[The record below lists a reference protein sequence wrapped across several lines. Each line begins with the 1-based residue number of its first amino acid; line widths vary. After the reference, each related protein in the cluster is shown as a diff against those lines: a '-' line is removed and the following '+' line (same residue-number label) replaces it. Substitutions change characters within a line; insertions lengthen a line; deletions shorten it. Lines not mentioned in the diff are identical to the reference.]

1 MPEATEQEFRLMLSG
16 LTGVSPDTICLY
28 LSDAKAVV
36 IGHGVG
42 ISHAKFSQL
51 QRYQAAHLM
60 SQSGVGGNSGPVTSE
75 SVADVSISYGDNT
88 GGALG
93 TLYATNWERNFQKCL
108 TQIQG
113 LACRCL

>member
-1 MPEATEQEFRLMLSG
+1 MPEATEQEFRTMVSG
-16 LTGVSPDTICLY
+16 LTGVSSETICLY
-28 LSDAKAVV
+28 LDDAKDIVE
-36 IGHGVG
+36 GHGVSV
-42 ISHAKFSQL
+42 SHAKFSQL

-60 SQSGVGGNSGPVTSE
+60 SQAGIGSSSGPITSE
-75 SVADVSISYGDNT
+75 KVADVSISYGDNS